1 MRPIL
6 RRLALAAVLTG
17 APLLAACT
25 GDLPRTDVDGDAE
38 RKDNRNP
45 LDESSINEIMLTVAG
60 ADEAVAYFRDALTS
74 DPDSPSLRRGLAR
87 SLARA
92 GRYAEA
98 RTVFRDLSETGQAM
112 PRDHVEYALTL
123 ARLDL
128 WPEAEAEAAKVP
140 ADYQSDRRTLL
151 EALMADHRQD
161 WAAADAA
168 WERARA
174 LSPQPAAVLNNWGV
188 SKMARGE
195 FDAAE
200 RMFEQALVYD
210 PSLFSAKNNLAIANG
225 LQRRYRLPVVTLTDE
240 EKAVL
245 LHNLGVIAL
254 RQGDRE
260 MAESLLQQSLDAHPA
275 YYEPA
280 AEKLSALRGS

>member
-1 MRPIL
+1 MSPIL
-6 RRLALAAVLTG
+6 RRLAVATLLLG
-17 APLLAACT
+17 APLLAGCA
-25 GDLPRTDVDGDAE
+25 GDLPRATVDGDEE

-45 LDESSINEIMLTVAG
+45 LDEASINEIMLTVAG
-60 ADEAVAYFRDALTS
+60 ADEAVAYFRDALAS
-74 DPDSPSLRRGLAR
+74 DPESPSLRRGLAR
-87 SLARA
+87 SLAKA

-98 RTVFRDLSETGQAM
+98 RVVFRDLVEANQAM
-112 PRDHVEYALTL
+112 PRDHVEYALVL
-123 ARLDL
+123 ARLDM
-128 WPEAEAEAAKVP
+128 WPEAEIEAAKVP
-140 ADYQSDRRTLL
+140 DDYQSDRRTMLT
-151 EALMADHRQD
+151 ALMADHRED

-195 FDAAE
+195 FEQAE
-200 RMFEQALVYD
+200 RLFEQALVYD
-210 PSLFSAKNNLAIANG
+210 PSMFSAKNNLAIANG
-225 LQRRYRLPVVTLTDE
+225 LQRRYRLPVVSLTGE

-260 MAESLLQQSLDAHPA
+260 MAESLLQQSLDSHPA
-275 YYEPA
+275 YYAPA

>member
-1 MRPIL
+1 VRPIL
-6 RRLALAAVLTG
+6 RRLALATLLLG
-17 APLLAACT
+17 APLLAGCT

-38 RKDNRNP
+38 RRDNRNP
-45 LDESSINEIMLTVAG
+45 LDEASINEIMLTVAG

-87 SLARA
+87 SLAKA

-98 RTVFRDLSETGQAM
+98 RTVFRDLVETGQAA

-128 WPEAEAEAAKVP
+128 WDEAEIEAQKVP
-140 ADYQSDRRTLL
+140 ADYQSDRRTMLT
-151 EALMADHRQD
+151 ALMADHRQD

-195 FDAAE
+195 FAEAE
-200 RMFEQALVYD
+200 RMFEQALIYD
-210 PSLFSAKNNLAIANG
+210 PSMFSAKNNLAIANG
-225 LQRRYRLPVVTLTDE
+225 LQRRYRLPVTTLTDQ

-260 MAESLLQQSLDAHPA
+260 MAESLLQQSLDTHPA
-275 YYEPA
+275 FYEPA